1 MKISRSPLIG
11 MRDVVI
17 LADEQG
23 VKRDSDYRAAKS
35 GDARV
40 AGSLADRFVDLRAIA
55 QIKSLIGAAAPILLP
70 VHALEIAGVNEIPV
84 ALAVRLA
91 AELDLEVDA
100 SIVQTNTAGHTGASG
115 YQRLANP
122 ALFNGDVKA
131 AATYLIVDDFI
142 GQGGTVANL
151 RGHVEAHAGRVI
163 GVTTLT
169 GRAYS
174 AKLAPEPLLIQAVR
188 DKHGDELEIW
198 WQEEFGYGF
207 DCLTQ
212 SEARYLERSPDADT
226 IRNRMAAARQST
238 GD

>member
-1 MKISRSPLIG
+1 MKIPRSPLTG

-17 LADEQG
+17 LADEQR
-23 VKRDSDYRAAKS
+23 VKSDSDYRSAKS
-35 GDARV
+35 GDTQA
-40 AGSLADRFVDLRAIA
+40 AGRLADRFVDSRAIGRIRA
-55 QIKSLIGAAAPILLP
+55 LIGTAIPILLP

-91 AELDLEVDA
+91 AEFGLEVDA
-100 SIVQTNTAGHTGASG
+100 CIVQINTAGHTGASG

-131 AATYLIVDDFI
+131 AAADLIVDDFI

-151 RGHVEAHAGRVI
+151 SGHIEALAGRVI

-169 GRAYS
+169 GRSYS

-188 DKHGDELEIW
+188 NKHGENLEIW

-207 DCLTQ
+207 DCLTE

-226 IRNRMAAARQST
+226 VRNRMAAARQST
-238 GD
+238 GN

>member
-1 MKISRSPLIG
+1 M
-11 MRDVVI
+11 
-17 LADEQG
+17 
-23 VKRDSDYRAAKS
+23 
-35 GDARV
+35 
-40 AGSLADRFVDLRAIA
+40 
-55 QIKSLIGAAAPILLP
+55 
-70 VHALEIAGVNEIPV
+70 HALEIAGVNEIPV

-91 AELDLEVDA
+91 AELGLDVDA

-122 ALFNGDVKA
+122 ALFSGDVKA
-131 AATYLIVDDFI
+131 AAAYLIIDDFI

-151 RGHVEAHAGRVI
+151 RGHVETRAGRVI
-163 GVTTLT
+163 GIATLT
-169 GRAYS
+169 GRSYS
-174 AKLAPEPLLIQAVR
+174 AKLAPEPSLIQAVR

-198 WQEEFGYGF
+198 WQKEFGYGF